1 MSGCGV
7 GTTGYLAGWLVGKQ
21 FPGSLFSVLSGL
33 GWVFGFCLF
42 GLNLRHL
49 FFAGGCPIQARFWL
63 EWEMSRV
70 SDLAN

>member
-1 MSGCGV
+1 
-7 GTTGYLAGWLVGKQ
+7 VGKQ

-49 FFAGGCPIQARFWL
+49 FFAGGWPN
-63 EWEMSRV
+63 SSPV
-70 SDLAN
+70 LAWVGNVPRLRLGQL